1 MRKREDGSIEIHDA
15 KFIVV
20 QEGFITVLKKS
31 YELDGQ
37 LWTRLFRLPHIAVM
51 DDGPKT

>member
-20 QEGFITVLKKS
+20 QEGFINSIEELN
-31 YELDGQ
+31 ELDGQ
-37 LWTRLFRLPHIAVM
+37 LCNVII
-51 DDGPKT
+51 